1 MSKAKYNIWQQIPPD
16 LRRRAR
22 AAAMNADQPL
32 LEWVVAAM
40 EAKLN
45 GAAK

>member
-22 AAAMNADQPL
+22 AAAMNADVPL
-32 LEWVVAAM
+32 VEWVIAAM
-40 EAKLN
+40 EAKLKE
-45 GAAK
+45 AK